1 MTFRE
6 ALNARTFLI
15 TAECSPPK
23 GTNVSGVLDRLA
35 PLKGRIHGMNVTDN
49 QTGVM
54 RMCPLVM
61 GLHLNSIGI
70 DPIVQVTLRDRNRLA
85 LQSDLLGMSSVGLR
99 QVLCLSGD
107 PPTLGDHPEAKP
119 VFDIPTPELIR
130 AITLLNGGTD
140 LSGKDLNGNT
150 DLLPG
155 AACSPEGDF
164 DSECRRFEEKF
175 DAGARFFQT
184 QAVFSP
190 EQVSRFMEFATPFR
204 VPVIAG
210 IILLKS
216 AKMARYLNDHVP
228 GIQVPSSLIDRL
240 SQSDPGQML
249 ETGIEIASQT
259 IRAIRPMVHGVHI
272 MTVGAEETI
281 PGILDRAFS

>member
-15 TAECSPPK
+15 TSECSPPK
-23 GTNVSGVLDRLA
+23 GAAVSDLLDRLA

-54 RMCPLVM
+54 RMCPFAM
-61 GLHLNSIGI
+61 GIHLKSTGI
-70 DPIVQVTLRDRNRLA
+70 DPIVQITLRDRNRLA
-85 LQSDLLGMSSVGLR
+85 IQSDLLGMSSLGIR

-140 LSGKDLNGNT
+140 LSGKDLSGST
-150 DLLPG
+150 DILPG
-155 AACSPEGDF
+155 AAASPEGDL
-164 DSECRRFEEKF
+164 DSERRRFEEKF

-190 EQVSRFMEFATPFR
+190 ERVSEFMEFASPFQ

-228 GIQVPSSLIDRL
+228 GIRVPSHLIARL
-240 SQSDPGQML
+240 EQAPPGKALEEGIAIAAETIQS
-249 ETGIEIASQT
+249 IK
-259 IRAIRPMVHGVHI
+259 PMVHGVHI

-281 PGILDRAFS
+281 PSILDRAFP

>member
-6 ALNARTFLI
+6 ALNAHTFLI

-23 GTNVSGVLDRLA
+23 GTNVNGVLDRLA

-61 GLHLNSIGI
+61 GLHLNTIGI

-85 LQSDLLGMSSVGLR
+85 IQSDLLGMSSLGLR

-107 PPTLGDHPEAKP
+107 PPTIGDHPEAKP

-140 LSGKDLNGNT
+140 LSGKDLNGQT
-150 DLLPG
+150 DILPG

-184 QAVFSP
+184 QAVFSAD
-190 EQVSRFMEFATPFR
+190 QVSRFMTFAAPFR

-216 AKMARYLNDHVP
+216 VKMARYLNDHVP
-228 GIQVPSSLIDRL
+228 GIKVPEALIERL
-240 SQSDPGQML
+240 SRCEPGRTL
-249 ETGIEIASQT
+249 ETGIAIAAET
-259 IRAIRPMVHGVHI
+259 IRTIRPMVNGVHI
-272 MTVGAEETI
+272 MTVGSEDTI
-281 PGILDRAFS
+281 PQILDQAFT

>member
-1 MTFRE
+1 MNFRD
-6 ALNARTFLI
+6 ALNAREFLV

-23 GTNVSGVLDRLA
+23 GTNISGILDRLA
-35 PLKGRIHGMNVTDN
+35 PLKDRVHGMNITDN

-54 RMCPLVM
+54 RMCPMAM
-61 GLHLNSIGI
+61 GLHLKNIGI
-70 DPIVQVTLRDRNRLA
+70 DPIVQITLRDRNRLA
-85 LQSDLLGMSSVGLR
+85 IQSDLLGMSSLGLS
-99 QVLCLSGD
+99 QVLCLTGD
-107 PPTLGDHPEAKP
+107 PPKLGDHPDAKP
-119 VFDIPTPELIR
+119 VFDIPTQELIR

-140 LSGKDLNGNT
+140 LSGKDLNGKT
-150 DLLPG
+150 DILPG
-155 AACSPEGDF
+155 AACSPEGDLETE
-164 DSECRRFEEKF
+164 SRKFEEKF

-190 EQVSRFMEFATPFR
+190 QRMEQFMAFAAPFS

-228 GIQVPSSLIDRL
+228 GITVPQSLIDRL
-240 SQSDPGQML
+240 EKSPPGQAIDA
-249 ETGIEIASQT
+249 GIDIAAET
-259 IRAIRPMVHGVHI
+259 IRSVRPMVHGVHI

-281 PGILDRAFS
+281 PRILDRAFS